1 MVGMCRTYLSIAIP
15 PRNVTQQPKVLSVD
29 GAVFVTLNSYASE
42 SCGVKRDGLVL
53 RWDRSERGLVVG
65 PMHVI
70 R

>member
-1 MVGMCRTYLSIAIP
+1 MSLNCLFFAIP
-15 PRNVTQQPKVLSVD
+15 VHNVSQQCEVLSVD